1 MRFLIILISLYGSF
15 ANAAVQDFN
24 SLVKEASIQQKIIH
38 KKLLQ
43 SIQNTKVLVASAEV
57 QEQGAFAESS
67 EEINVRLVKAN

>member
-1 MRFLIILISLYGSF
+1 MRFLIVIISLYGSF

-43 SIQNTKVLVASAEV
+43 SIQNTKVLVASNEV
-57 QEQGAFAESS
+57 QEGEFAENP
-67 EEINVRLVKAN
+67 EDIKVRLVRAN

>member
-1 MRFLIILISLYGSF
+1 MRFLIVLISLYGSF

-43 SIQNTKVLVASAEV
+43 SIQNTKVLVASNEV
-57 QEQGAFAESS
+57 QEQGEFAENS
-67 EEINVRLVKAN
+67 EELKIKLVRAN